1 MPASDITSLSPG
13 KPVWQF
19 IKPNGVEKDVT
30 IEKLLE
36 FYVIF
41 VQNTSSQPSRRGFMN
56 STKHIIV
63 AILFSI
69 IMVVIGTFGYM
80 LIEGWNLLDALYMTV
95 ITYST
100 VGYSEIHTISDM
112 GRLYTVFLIFLGVG
126 FFLYVAGAVIQFM
139 VEGKIRTVLGR
150 RKLDRQINRLK
161 DHYIICGYGRIGRVI
176 CETLK
181 RSPIDMVVIESNE
194 KLIPEINTD
203 NTLYLWGDASN
214 ESLLLK
220 AGIER
225 AKGLVAALG
234 TDAENVFLVLTA
246 RQLAPNLLITARASD
261 TEVKSKLRAAG
272 ADIVESPYEKGAM
285 RMAQR
290 ITRPTV
296 TSFLDLA
303 FESRTTDIQMEEI
316 PINSGSSL
324 DNVILKDSGIRQNFN
339 LIIIAIKKPDG
350 SMIFNP
356 SFEARITSGD
366 TVIAVGESKNLQDL
380 EKILN
385 PS

>member
-1 MPASDITSLSPG
+1 
-13 KPVWQF
+13 
-19 IKPNGVEKDVT
+19 
-30 IEKLLE
+30 
-36 FYVIF
+36 
-41 VQNTSSQPSRRGFMN
+41 MN

-69 IMVVIGTFGYM
+69 VMVVIGTAGYM
-80 LIEGWNLLDALYMTV
+80 LIEGWSLLDALYMTV

-100 VGYSEIHTISDM
+100 VGYIEINTNSDM

-139 VEGKIRTVLGR
+139 VEGKIRAVLGR

-161 DHYIICGYGRIGRVI
+161 DHYIVCGYGRIGRVI

-181 RSPIDMVVIESNE
+181 RSPIDLVVIESNE
-194 KLIPEINTD
+194 KLVPEINTD
-203 NTLYLWGDASN
+203 NILYLWGDASN
-214 ESLLLK
+214 EALLLK

-246 RQLAPNLLITARASD
+246 RQLAPDLFITARASD
-261 TEVKSKLRAAG
+261 TEVKNKLRAAG

-296 TSFLDLA
+296 TTFLDLA

-350 SMIFNP
+350 SMLFNP
-356 SFEARITSGD
+356 SFEARIRSGD

>member
-1 MPASDITSLSPG
+1 
-13 KPVWQF
+13 
-19 IKPNGVEKDVT
+19 
-30 IEKLLE
+30 
-36 FYVIF
+36 
-41 VQNTSSQPSRRGFMN
+41 MN

-69 IMVVIGTFGYM
+69 IMVVIGTVGYM

-181 RSPIDMVVIESNE
+181 RSPIDLVVIESNE
-194 KLIPEINTD
+194 KLVPEINTD
-203 NTLYLWGDASN
+203 NILYLWGDASN
-214 ESLLLK
+214 EALLLK
-220 AGIER
+220 AGIRR

-246 RQLAPNLLITARASD
+246 RQLAPNLFITARASD
-261 TEVKSKLRAAG
+261 TDVKNKLRAAG

-316 PINSGSSL
+316 PINAGSSL

-350 SMIFNP
+350 NMIFNP

>member
-1 MPASDITSLSPG
+1 
-13 KPVWQF
+13 
-19 IKPNGVEKDVT
+19 
-30 IEKLLE
+30 
-36 FYVIF
+36 
-41 VQNTSSQPSRRGFMN
+41 MN
-56 STKHIIV
+56 STKHLV
-63 AILFSI
+63 MAILFSI
-69 IMVVIGTFGYM
+69 VIVVIGTAGYM
-80 LIEGWNLLDALYMTV
+80 LIEGWGILDALYMTV

-100 VGYSEIHTISDM
+100 VGYSEVHNISEI

-150 RKLDRQINRLK
+150 RKLDRQIHHLK
-161 DHYIICGYGRIGRVI
+161 NHYIVCGYGRIGRVI

-181 RSPIDMVVIESNE
+181 RSPIDLVVIENNE
-194 KLIPEINTD
+194 KLVPEISTD
-203 NTLYLWGDASN
+203 NILYLWGDASD
-214 ESLLLK
+214 EALLLK
-220 AGIER
+220 AGIQR

-246 RQLAPNLLITARASD
+246 RQLAPNLFITARASD
-261 TEVKSKLRAAG
+261 TDVKKKLRAAG
-272 ADIVESPYEKGAM
+272 ADSVESPYEKGAM

-296 TSFLDLA
+296 TTFLDLA
-303 FESRTTDIQMEEI
+303 LESRTSDIQMEEI
-316 PINSGSSL
+316 PVNPDSPLNG
-324 DNVILKDSGIRQNFN
+324 VILKDSGIRQNFN

-350 SMIFNP
+350 GMTFNP
-356 SFEARITSGD
+356 SFEARIMSGD

-380 EKILN
+380 EKVLN

>member
-1 MPASDITSLSPG
+1 
-13 KPVWQF
+13 
-19 IKPNGVEKDVT
+19 
-30 IEKLLE
+30 
-36 FYVIF
+36 
-41 VQNTSSQPSRRGFMN
+41 MN
-56 STKHIIV
+56 STKHLV
-63 AILFSI
+63 MAILFSI
-69 IMVVIGTFGYM
+69 VIVVIGTAGYM
-80 LIEGWNLLDALYMTV
+80 LIEGWSILDALYMTV

-100 VGYSEIHTISDM
+100 VGYSEVHNISEI

-150 RKLDRQINRLK
+150 RKLDRQIHHLK
-161 DHYIICGYGRIGRVI
+161 NHYIVCGYGRIGRVI

-181 RSPIDMVVIESNE
+181 RSPIDLGGIENNE
-194 KLIPEINTD
+194 KLVPEINTD
-203 NTLYLWGDASN
+203 NILYLWGDASD
-214 ESLLLK
+214 EALLLK
-220 AGIER
+220 AGIQR

-246 RQLAPNLLITARASD
+246 RQLAPNLFITARASD
-261 TEVKSKLRAAG
+261 TDVKKKLRAAG
-272 ADIVESPYEKGAM
+272 ADSVESPYEKGAL

-296 TSFLDLA
+296 TTFLDLA
-303 FESRTTDIQMEEI
+303 LESRTSDIQMEEM
-316 PINSGSSL
+316 PVSPDSPLNG
-324 DNVILKDSGIRQNFN
+324 VILKDSGIRQNFN

-350 SMIFNP
+350 DMTFNP
-356 SFEARITSGD
+356 SFEARIMPGD

-380 EKILN
+380 GKVLN

>member
-1 MPASDITSLSPG
+1 
-13 KPVWQF
+13 
-19 IKPNGVEKDVT
+19 
-30 IEKLLE
+30 
-36 FYVIF
+36 
-41 VQNTSSQPSRRGFMN
+41 MN

-194 KLIPEINTD
+194 KLVPEINTD

-324 DNVILKDSGIRQNFN
+324 DNVILKDSGIRQNFD

-356 SFEARITSGD
+356 SFEAKITSGD